1 MHDLDTI
8 ERGVRR
14 RQERLVSAVA
24 FTASAAAAGVVVSE
38 LGTYFVLVSLGAA
51 GWTLFEGARLRLA
64 EFERESVLD
73 ELVLAGSWD
82 PRCERRRADL
92 GSPRLHHR
100 LARMLRETCE
110 QSRFATSSAV
120 WFVDHGAVRA
130 VEHDLRALAAVF
142 DDDAGHLPPAAVA
155 LVHYLLAS
163 RFSPLH
169 QVNPD
174 PAAERQA
181 IQTTQRIIA
190 RCRAEL
196 DWVRAPGRPSDHQEA
211 SP

>member
-1 MHDLDTI
+1 MHDLNTI
-8 ERGVRR
+8 EREVGR
-14 RQERLVSAVA
+14 RQERLVSALA
-24 FTASAAAAGVVVSE
+24 FTASAGAAAALAPE
-38 LGTYFVLVSLGAA
+38 LGTYFVLVSLGAV
-51 GWTLFEGARLRLA
+51 GWMLVEWARLRLA
-64 EFERESVLD
+64 ELERESALD
-73 ELVLAGSWD
+73 ELVLSGSWD

-110 QSRFATSSAV
+110 QSRFAAPSAA

-163 RFSPLH
+163 RFSPLY
-169 QVNPD
+169 QMQRD
-174 PAAERQA
+174 AAAERQA
-181 IQTTQRIIA
+181 IETTERIIA

-196 DWVRAPGRPSDHQEA
+196 DWVRAPGRPSEHQEA
-211 SP
+211 